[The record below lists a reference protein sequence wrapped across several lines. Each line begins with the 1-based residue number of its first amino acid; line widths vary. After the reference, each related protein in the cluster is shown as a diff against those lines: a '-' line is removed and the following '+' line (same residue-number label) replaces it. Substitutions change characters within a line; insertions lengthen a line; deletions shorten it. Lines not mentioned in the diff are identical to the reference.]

1 MNRFFGMCILLVMN
15 ATQLLAQNTT
25 AEEPVSEAEKLTTL
39 WRIMMEDGGIVM
51 YVLMAILAIG
61 TCMAIFFLLT
71 IRSNLLMPPR
81 FHSEASELALR
92 GDSQALA
99 AICAA
104 NNSAGSRIIGSAARV
119 LTENPDAGYQAV
131 RDAIEDE
138 GGRQSANIWQ
148 RIQYLNDIAV
158 VAPMIGLLGTVIG
171 MIHAFIGLAEDFGSQ
186 KPTALAAGV
195 SQALVTTAGG
205 LIVGILAT
213 IMYSYFRGRVTTVV
227 TQIEE
232 RCNLILQRLVAN
244 TRL

>member
-1 MNRFFGMCILLVMN
+1 MNRFFGMCILLAMS
-15 ATQLLAQNTT
+15 ATQLIAQDT
-25 AEEPVSEAEKLTTL
+25 AATPEAPSEADKLTTL

-51 YVLMAILAIG
+51 YVLLAILAIG
-61 TCMAIFFLLT
+61 TFMAVFFLLT
-71 IRSNLLMPPR
+71 IRTNLLMPR
-81 FHSEASELALR
+81 RLYLEASELASH
-92 GDSQALA
+92 GDAQALA

-119 LTENPDAGYQAV
+119 LTENPDATYQGV

-138 GGRQSANIWQ
+138 GGRQAAVLWQ
-148 RIQYLNDIAV
+148 RIQYLSDISV

-171 MIHAFIGLAEDFGSQ
+171 MIHAFIGLAADFGSQ

-213 IMYSYFRGRVTTVV
+213 IMYSYFRGRVTSVV

-244 TRL
+244 TR